1 MEKIVQVGFDMPR
14 SQQADLDKVLFTGLN
29 EIIEGLGPKV
39 NFEQDRWRSIFFDGL
54 QPLLNTLRKVRRF
67 LSSFSFH
74 VGLFST
80 SEVMEVNFVD
90 LVALEAIRTF
100 EPDLYHSLAQNREIV
115 FWIGANSGLINRG
128 NNNQENH
135 KKEINDWLGKS
146 SEENRNATAK
156 IATRLFPQIEWTL
169 SGSQHGMGFEK
180 GWLRGLRICHPEV
193 FERYFSFGIPD
204 GDVPQSFIK
213 KLIDVSGDTSQ
224 LKELLLELDDHE
236 KIAATL
242 QRLRVFA
249 KDIPFANAKTCLLYT
264 SDAADE

>member
-1 MEKIVQVGFDMPR
+1 MC
-14 SQQADLDKVLFTGLN
+14 
-29 EIIEGLGPKV
+29 
-39 NFEQDRWRSIFFDGL
+39 
-54 QPLLNTLRKVRRF
+54 
-67 LSSFSFH
+67 
-74 VGLFST
+74 
-80 SEVMEVNFVD
+80 
-90 LVALEAIRTF
+90 IR
-100 EPDLYHSLAQNREIV
+100 DSHSLAQNREIV

-224 LKELLLELDDHE
+224 LKELLLELDSTLKWRPFGE
-236 KIAATL
+236 KFKQDATECIDICL
-242 QRLRVFA
+242 DGSCFSFPLLWSGIRWSLELRHRICRRFSIFKTA
-249 KDIPFANAKTCLLYT
+249 IPEVRNVPCAMCHSTQ
-264 SDAADE
+264 